1 MNTPRTT
8 LYRDKQNGKL
18 MGVCSGIADYTG
30 VNALWIRLAFI
41 AAILTGVMGTIAIPL
56 YVIMGVLL
64 NKKPAH
70 LYSADPGE
78 TQYWQRVRQNPKRTA
93 REIRAQM
100 KDVDRRLAEVES
112 FYVSSNP
119 RLTSEIERLR

>member
-18 MGVCSGIADYTG
+18 LGVCSGIADYTG
-30 VNALWIRLAFI
+30 INAIWVRLGAI
-41 AAILTGVMGTIAIPL
+41 ILTPAVGGLNIPVYL
-56 YVIMGVLL
+56 IMGFLL

-93 REIRAQM
+93 REIRGQM

-112 FYVSSNP
+112 FYVNSNP
-119 RLTSEIERLR
+119 RLTAEIEQLR

>member
-56 YVIMGVLL
+56 YVILSL
-64 NKKPAH
+64 IH
-70 LYSADPGE
+70 
-78 TQYWQRVRQNPKRTA
+78 
-93 REIRAQM
+93 I
-100 KDVDRRLAEVES
+100 
-112 FYVSSNP
+112 
-119 RLTSEIERLR
+119 